1 MGRCARTI
9 ATMRMRS
16 DITLDRRE
24 SRKDLLLA
32 IGLTLF
38 GWFQLALI
46 PFFISGPERIGIGPG
61 GAVPPPFIEL
71 PRTGPTWLA
80 FALLALATLP
90 LIWRRRFPLPVLAAT
105 VIFASAYDI
114 LRQPPVMVSL
124 APLLALY
131 TVATLI
137 ERRQLV
143 KIAIATT
150 VFALASTLPFQ
161 SSGRWFAEAVR
172 VAAMFAFA
180 AALGDATRN
189 RRAYV
194 AEVEQRALEAE
205 RSRDEEARRRVEEE
219 RLRIARELHDVTA
232 HSLSI
237 IAVQAGA
244 AEKVVD
250 RDPDAAKRALK
261 TIRTTSKASL
271 DELRAILGV
280 LRGADDAA
288 PLAPA
293 GSISRLGDLASSVEE
308 AGVRVELRVAE
319 IGDVPA
325 FAEVSVYRIVQEAL
339 TNVVRHSGAK
349 TATVSLER
357 GDDELVL
364 EVVDDGAGEPGDAE
378 QGHGIAGMS
387 ERIAALG
394 GEFSAGPRSGGGY
407 RVHATIPLQ
416 GGAS

>member
-1 MGRCARTI
+1 M
-9 ATMRMRS
+9 
-16 DITLDRRE
+16 
-24 SRKDLLLA
+24 LA
-32 IGLTLF
+32 LGLTLF
-38 GWFQLALI
+38 GWFQLALV
-46 PFFISGPERIGIGPG
+46 PFFLGGPDRAGHGPG
-61 GAVPPPFIEL
+61 GAVPPPFVEL
-71 PRTGPTWLA
+71 PRSGPTWIA
-80 FALLALATLP
+80 FALVALATLP
-90 LIWRRRFPLPVLAAT
+90 LIWRRKFPLPVLIVT
-105 VIFASAYDI
+105 VIVASTYDM

-124 APLLALY
+124 APLIALY
-131 TVATLI
+131 TVATLV

-143 KIAIATT
+143 RIAIATT
-150 VFALASTLPFQ
+150 VFALASALSFQ
-161 SSGRWFAEAVR
+161 SSGRWFAEAIR
-172 VAAMFAFA
+172 VTAMFAFA

-261 TIRTTSKASL
+261 TIRTTSKSSL

-293 GSISRLGDLASSVEE
+293 GSIARLSELASTVEE
-308 AGVRVELRVAE
+308 AGVSVELRIGE
-319 IGDVPA
+319 LGDVPA

-339 TNVVRHSGAK
+339 TNVVRHSGA
-349 TATVSLER
+349 TLATVSLER
-357 GDDELVL
+357 GPDELVL
-364 EVVDDGAGEPGDAE
+364 EVVDDGTGGPGGGE
-378 QGHGIAGMS
+378 QGHGIAGMR

-394 GEFSAGPRSGGGY
+394 GEFSAGPVPGGGF